1 MGDSQR
7 KKGMMEGTRGWG
19 RVSVRHDEKSDP
31 GENQFGDK
39 QQWWLPNDMNTL
51 NATELYTLREF
62 KW

>member
-39 QQWWLPNDMNTL
+39 QQ
-51 NATELYTLREF
+51 
-62 KW
+62 